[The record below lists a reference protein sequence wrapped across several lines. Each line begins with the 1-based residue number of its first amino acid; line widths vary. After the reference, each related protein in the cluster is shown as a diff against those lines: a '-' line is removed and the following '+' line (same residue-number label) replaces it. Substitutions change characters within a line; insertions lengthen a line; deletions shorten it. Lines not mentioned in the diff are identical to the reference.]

1 MLNRT
6 RVAVIAAAAVALALA
21 SSLPGLK
28 TAQAQ
33 TPSNPAPYNVDLGA
47 LITNAARQTNAAAV
61 TTGLQANTNWRG
73 VVCVNVPTASSG
85 STSTTWKIQGYD
97 AATATYYDML
107 TSADMVLGP
116 QGSQSLL
123 NTAYTLMVYPG
134 IQTSSLPANMS
145 AISLHLPRTWRI
157 SQTIATSGGS
167 AANSAQTSRIGCNYL
182 L

>member
-1 MLNRT
+1 MINRT
-6 RVAVIAAAAVALALA
+6 RVAVFAAAALAVAALATPA
-21 SSLPGLK
+21 MLK
-28 TAQAQ
+28 VAKAQ

-47 LITNAARQTNAAAV
+47 LITNADRQTNATAV
-61 TTGLQANTNWRG
+61 TTAAQANTNWRG

-97 AATATYYDML
+97 AAGAAYYDML
-107 TSADMVLGP
+107 TSAAMVLGP